1 MSDTQSRTTGSQS
14 TGLDVGHDPATGA
27 WNDSL
32 AGDFLWSSVNFG
44 EAVPGV
50 MTPFTWSLL
59 QRGALAG
66 WIEFGGFRSFGN
78 IAGRMYLNVS
88 VFASLFHALGRNQ
101 QQILDLIEGVVHTSL
116 PEGMHIPLISTP
128 RGSLL
133 ALLPMLVRVQWR
145 QRQDLW
151 CLRRVLAANPAW
163 CAQVR
168 ARIAGVGTAE
178 ELAPLWNDEIMPHL
192 SRVWSGVLSSAN
204 HSADY
209 ASSLQRD
216 LGKLLGPDD
225 AAALL
230 SSVSAGAGLLS
241 SVSAGAGPELLAS
254 LGPVVGVSMVARGEM
269 TRQAFLEQ
277 VGHRGEEEF
286 EVSKPRFGEDP
297 AWLDAQLAEWR
308 ASPLDAGALLAE
320 QRAAAEVAWRR
331 VRERFPQK
339 AKALRRRIEENARRG
354 RLREATRSEHARVTA
369 IVRDWGLHAGAL
381 TGLGLD
387 IFFLSIEEV
396 LDLLGGRGA
405 ALPFI
410 PARQDTYARYSALP
424 PYPAV
429 IRGRFDPFR
438 WAADPDRRNDLYSE
452 VPLPASVLR
461 DLASDMLTGAPG
473 SAGRLE
479 GVVRILDSPEEGDQ
493 LQPGEILV
501 TAQTNIGWTL
511 LFPRAAAIVTDVG
524 APLSHAAIVARE
536 LGIPAVVGCGDAT
549 ARLRTG
555 DRVLVDGAR
564 GTVRL
569 LAGASG
575 QLP

>member
-1 MSDTQSRTTGSQS
+1 MSDTQSRPTSFPAKS
-14 TGLDVGHDPATGA
+14 PHAGHDPATGV

-88 VFASLFHALGRNQ
+88 VFASLFKALGRNQ
-101 QQILDLIEGVVHTSL
+101 QQILDLIEGTVHFSL
-116 PEGMHIPLISTP
+116 PEGMEIPLIPAP

-133 ALLPMLVRVQWR
+133 AILPMLVRGQWK
-145 QRQDLW
+145 QMQDLW
-151 CLRRVLAANPAW
+151 RLHGLLAANPAW
-163 CAQVR
+163 CAQIR
-168 ARIAGVGTAE
+168 ARIAGAGSGE
-178 ELAPLWNDEIMPHL
+178 ELVALWRDEIMPHL
-192 SRVWSGVLSSAN
+192 SRVWSGVLSTAN
-204 HSADY
+204 HSASY
-209 ASSLQRD
+209 AGSLQRD

-230 SSVSAGAGLLS
+230 SGLSAETD
-241 SVSAGAGPELLAS
+241 PELLAS
-254 LGPVVGVSMVARGEM
+254 LGPVVGVSQVARGEM

-277 VGHRGEEEF
+277 YGHRGEEEF

-297 AWLDAQLAEWR
+297 AWLDGQLAELA
-308 ASPLDAGALLAE
+308 ASPVDAAALLDE
-320 QRAAAEVAWRR
+320 QRATAEAAWQR
-331 VRERFPQK
+331 VCERFPRK
-339 AKALRRRIEENARRG
+339 AKALRRRIDENARRG
-354 RLREATRSEHARVTA
+354 CLREATRSEHARVTG
-369 IVRDWGLHAGAL
+369 IVRAWGLRAGVLA
-381 TGLGLD
+381 GLGPD

-396 LDLLGGRGA
+396 CDLFGGRGA
-405 ALPFI
+405 ALPLI
-410 PARQDTYARYSALP
+410 PARQDTHARYSALP

-438 WAADPDRRNDLYSE
+438 WAVDPGRRNDLYSE
-452 VPLPASVLR
+452 VPLPASALR
-461 DLASDMLTGAPG
+461 DGASDTLRGAPG
-473 SAGRLE
+473 SAGRRE
-479 GVVRILDSPEEGDQ
+479 GVVRVLGSPDDGEQ

-511 LFPRAAAIVTDVG
+511 LFPRAGAIVTDVG

-549 ARLRTG
+549 VRLRSG
-555 DRVLVDGAR
+555 DRVLVDGVR
-564 GTVRL
+564 GTVRRL
-569 LAGASG
+569 ERASG
-575 QLP
+575 

>member
-1 MSDTQSRTTGSQS
+1 MSDTQSRTTGLQS
-14 TGLDVGHDPATGA
+14 KGPNAGHDPATGA

-101 QQILDLIEGVVHTSL
+101 QQILDLIEGVVHISL
-116 PEGMHIPLISTP
+116 PEGMDIPLISAP
-128 RGSLL
+128 RASLL
-133 ALLPMLVRVQWR
+133 ALLPMLVRVQWN

-151 CLRRVLAANPAW
+151 RLRRLLAANPAW

-168 ARIAGVGTAE
+168 ARIADAGTAE
-178 ELAPLWNDEIMPHL
+178 KLIAMWNDEIMPHL

-204 HSADY
+204 HSADH
-209 ASSLQRD
+209 ASSLQRN
-216 LGKLLGPDD
+216 LGKFLGPDD

-230 SSVSAGAGLLS
+230 SGLG
-241 SVSAGAGPELLAS
+241 AGAGPELLAS

-277 VGHRGEEEF
+277 YGHRGEEEF

-308 ASPLDAGALLAE
+308 ASPVDAEALLVG
-320 QRAAAEVAWRR
+320 QRANADAAWRR
-331 VRERFPQK
+331 VRGRFPRK
-339 AKALRRRIEENARRG
+339 ARALRRRIDENARRG
-354 RLREATRSEHARVTA
+354 RLREAARSELARVTA
-369 IVRDWGLHAGAL
+369 IVRAWGLRAGAL
-381 TGLGLD
+381 TGLGPD

-396 LDLLGGRGA
+396 LDLLGGRRA

-410 PARQDTYARYSALP
+410 SARQDTYARYTALP

-429 IRGRFDPFR
+429 IRGQFDPFR
-438 WAADPDRRNDLYSE
+438 WAADPGRRNDLYSD
-452 VPLPASVLR
+452 VPLPASMLHDV
-461 DLASDMLTGAPG
+461 ASDTLTGAPG

-479 GVVRILDSPEEGDQ
+479 GIVRILDSPEEGDQ

-511 LFPRAAAIVTDVG
+511 LFPRAAAVVTDVG

-549 ARLRTG
+549 ARLHTG